1 MTLQRKYV
9 MIKDLDFFD
18 STGFKEILLNYVILY
33 DKIIS
38 VIFLSHY
45 IEEIVMENKFELIMD
60 NNVAQ
65 RLIFFK

>member
-9 MIKDLDFFD
+9 IIKDLDFFD

-38 VIFLSHY
+38 VIILIHY
-45 IEEIVMENKFELIMD
+45 NRRNWNEK
-60 NNVAQ
+60 
-65 RLIFFK
+65 